1 MAVPAG
7 GLAIGK
13 AEFVATE
20 SDWVNMV
27 RRVCSA
33 RASGEL
39 DHAATVALSHSF
51 GPSFVCRSGCA
62 PSTITP
68 AVCGVLGACAGCGEC
83 GAAWV
88 SADFGCSW
96 HQIGWVSV
104 VQVSRPPCC
113 HATRPGGRGWLS
125 FLVAMTG
132 GVSAWFTRL
141 GQV

>member
-83 GAAWV
+83 GAACV
-88 SADFGCSW
+88 SADLWRAW

-104 VQVSRPPCC
+104 VQVSRVPCC

-125 FLVAMTG
+125 FLVAII
-132 GVSAWFTRL
+132 GVSSA
-141 GQV
+141 